1 MTRQTI
7 AQREKLMRATTTTPR
22 KVAHWRRAEWLMCCA
37 GVGLLLLSFLVW
49 LAR

>member
-7 AQREKLMRATTTTPR
+7 AQREALMRATSTSPR
-22 KVAHWRRAEWLMCCA
+22 KVAHWRRAEWLMCGT
-37 GVGLLLLSFLVW
+37 GVGLLCLSFLMW